1 MSYTAWHDDSPQG
14 PLCPLCGDPLRV
26 DEGPHQC
33 GTNRKVSW
41 MATIAL
47 QVGELLTL
55 VLLVIL
61 AAWLLG
67 RVAP

>member
-33 GTNRKVSW
+33 GTNREVSW
-41 MATIAL
+41 MATIA
-47 QVGELLTL
+47 L